1 MNKYFYSHLISFE
14 SLTAELESLKL
25 SKKEKQELSEIVHLH
40 THEIIIDTILSHL
53 EEKDK
58 KRFLELLAEGKDD
71 EIWQHL
77 NNKVEKIEEKITA
90 AAQQI
95 KKELKEDIKSMK

>member
-1 MNKYFYSHLISFE
+1 MNKYFYSHLVSFE

-25 SKKEKQELSEIVHLH
+25 SKSEKEELLEFAHPH
-40 THEIIIDTILSHL
+40 THQIVIDTILPHL
-53 EEKDK
+53 AEEDK

-77 NNKVEKIEEKITA
+77 NSKVEKIEEKITA
-90 AAQQI
+90 AAEQI
-95 KKELKEDIKSMK
+95 KKELKGDIKSIK